1 MPAIRGPTP
10 PEVGALLTRGAGVEA
25 PVAGAGGA
33 EAGGGGGGDAM
44 ETVYF
49 IGDKPTEDSEKYKSK
64 GRETLLQY

>member
-10 PEVGALLTRGAGVEA
+10 PEVGALLTRGSGVEA

-33 EAGGGGGGDAM
+33 GARGGGGGGDA
-44 ETVYF
+44 VYF

-64 GRETLLQY
+64 GRETLL